1 MPGST
6 LTQAASRVS
15 TSLRAS
21 LCASS
26 GAAQALKT
34 TILSVMQK
42 IIEALRFRCYYVVQV
57 LFDHEIFGHSNR
69 IWAGA
74 DDGCG
79 LCVLC
84 HARSARHRG
93 VDGEAAGDPGARR
106 AQRDADAGES
116 GPAGVH
122 RAAGEEPR
130 RAGVGD
136 SGAAEAG
143 QTQRESLH
151 EAA

>member
-42 IIEALRFRCYYVVQV
+42 MIEALRIRCYYVVQV
-57 LFDHEIFGHSNR
+57 LFDHEILGPPNR
-69 IWAGA
+69 IRAGA

-79 LCVLC
+79 VRVLC
-84 HARSARHRG
+84 HARSAWHRG
-93 VDGEAAGDPGARR
+93 VDVKAA
-106 AQRDADAGES
+106 
-116 GPAGVH
+116 
-122 RAAGEEPR
+122 
-130 RAGVGD
+130 
-136 SGAAEAG
+136 
-143 QTQRESLH
+143 
-151 EAA
+151 